1 MWRVSGIGGSSS
13 GPDDLTVPGERH
25 TTPEHV
31 RLIPPGDPDFACLY
45 GMRNDAQNFK
55 SPFLRSVLVDRASSA
70 GWRRQL
76 FDLLGYVV
84 LANSLAWVRLE
95 QSLTAQS
102 T

>member
-1 MWRVSGIGGSSS
+1 MFPGLV
-13 GPDDLTVPGERH
+13 GPAQDLTVPGERH

-31 RLIPPGDPDFACLY
+31 RLIPPCDPDFACLY

-55 SPFLRSVLVDRASSA
+55 SPFGRSVLVDRASSV

-76 FDLLGYVV
+76 FDLLGYVA

-95 QSLTAQS
+95 RSSTAQS

>member
-1 MWRVSGIGGSSS
+1 MGVSGS

-25 TTPEHV
+25 PTPEHV
-31 RLIPPGDPDFACLY
+31 RRIPPGDPDFACLY